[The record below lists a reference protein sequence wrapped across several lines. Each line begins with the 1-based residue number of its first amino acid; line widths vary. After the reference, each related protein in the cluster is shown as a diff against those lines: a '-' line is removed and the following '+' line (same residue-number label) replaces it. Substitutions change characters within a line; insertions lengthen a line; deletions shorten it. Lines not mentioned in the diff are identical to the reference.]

1 MLFPVDIRDYTKTGK
16 QVEAARQEP
25 VKVAIFVEID
35 APDQLVDVVQAEF
48 HPYSPNAT
56 LDIAIVEAGSRLVA
70 DSTVDVVIGVV
81 GSGRTGIGR
90 SLADARERAIPTVAI
105 ALAEDSRTVAG
116 SIGAPYRDTLA
127 GLDADELVQDDLG
140 DWLVDRLPGK
150 RLSLAYNFQFMRRA
164 VAVDAVKNTA
174 WQNGVIGVV
183 AFFPGADMPLMTANQ
198 AKMAMQIAAA
208 YGETIGLERLK
219 ELGVVVG
226 GAFAFRTIA
235 RQAAAF
241 VPGFGWAIKG
251 GIGATGTLAMG
262 YGIIEYF
269 EQDVDLS
276 GVRRR
281 FDKLKGEIEARTS
294 RRGKSQPEIIEV
306 DLEVLDDETIDARA
320 LSESHDTSTGARV
333 ESDGQAISGV

>member
-1 MLFPVDIRDYTKTGK
+1 VFFPVDIRDYAKTGR
-16 QVEAARQEP
+16 QVEEARQEP
-25 VKVAIFVEID
+25 VRVAIFVEVD
-35 APDQLVDVVQAEF
+35 APDVLVDFVQKAF
-48 HPYSPNAT
+48 HPYTPNAKV
-56 LDIAIVEAGSRLVA
+56 DVEVAEAGTRLIA
-70 DSTVDVVIGVV
+70 DPTTDVVIGVV
-81 GSGRTGIGR
+81 GSGATGIAH
-90 SLADARERAIPTVAI
+90 SLDLARERAIPTVAMAIGDEAREI
-105 ALAEDSRTVAG
+105 ANVLG
-116 SIGAPYRDTLA
+116 SPYRDTLA
-127 GLDADELVQDDLG
+127 ASEADELVEDELG

-150 RLSLAYNFQFMRRA
+150 RAALAYNFQFMRRA

-226 GAFAFRTIA
+226 GAFVFRTVA
-235 RQAAAF
+235 RQAAGF

-251 GIGATGTLAMG
+251 GIGAAGTLAMG

-281 FDKLKGEIEARTS
+281 FDKLKAELDERTSS
-294 RRGKSQPEIIEV
+294 RRGRKAEIIEAEI
-306 DLEVLDDETIDARA
+306 EVLDDQQLAAGVLPAGDQDAP
-320 LSESHDTSTGARV
+320 DTHVDSG
-333 ESDGQAISGV
+333 EQAISGE

>member
-1 MLFPVDIRDYTKTGK
+1 VFFPVDIRDYAKTGK
-16 QVEAARQEP
+16 QVEEARQEP
-25 VKVAIFVEID
+25 VRVAIFVEVD
-35 APDQLVDVVQAEF
+35 APDSLVEVVRSSF
-48 HPYSPNAT
+48 HPYTPNAI
-56 LDIAIVEAGSRLVA
+56 LDIEVAEAGTRLIA
-70 DSTVDVVIGVV
+70 DSSTDVVVGII
-81 GSGRTGIGR
+81 GSGTTGIGR
-90 SLADARERAIPTVAI
+90 SLDAARERAIPTVAI
-105 ALAEDSRTVAG
+105 ALAEDSREVATVLG
-116 SIGAPYRDTLA
+116 SPYRDTLA
-127 GLDADELVQDDLG
+127 ADDAEELVEDDLG

-150 RLSLAYNFQFMRRA
+150 RAALAYNFQFMRRA

-219 ELGVVVG
+219 ELGIVVG
-226 GAFAFRTIA
+226 GAFAFRTVA

-251 GIGATGTLAMG
+251 GIGAAGTLAMG

-276 GVRRR
+276 GVKRR
-281 FDKLKGEIEARTS
+281 FEKLKAELEARTKG
-294 RRGKSQPEIIEV
+294 RRDDTPEVIEV
-306 DLEVLDDETIDARA
+306 DVEVLDDSTEVHA
-320 LSESHDTSTGARV
+320 LAEGVVSASEPAGA
-333 ESDGQAISGV
+333 DGQAISGT